1 MAVAVGFSRM
11 PASGAGL
18 NATLCKCLGYR
29 TPAEVFKANL
39 LGRSYRREKLSR
51 QPKSQLG

>member
-18 NATLCKCLGYR
+18 NATLRKCLGYR